1 MPLSLL
7 HIDFASAFV
16 SAEDKPK
23 ESRYGAF
30 LDENVMVDP
39 GNREILDFMHH
50 FPNFVLQVFKYMK
63 NVVGKKSKV
72 FLKEFFL
79 PMVHLFCGDP
89 QKLRLNPDTMYEIPT
104 WVMDCARKRL
114 RELTQ
119 YKNHPSWLNVELCR
133 ESFFKTAR
141 NYDDIMFVLCFFDY
155 VFQDSMMIPF
165 VYCVKQCFDCM
176 SYLYSCVNDL
186 EEAGRVQSVL
196 DIFLDLLQG
205 ITYPQFTNP
214 SIHNSKHYW
223 QSIARAG
230 PMDESDCFY
239 NERSLSIAKQ
249 KRISSSNPSIT
260 KMKRSIK
267 LEYCSILSHLL
278 QDLEDSLTL
287 IGDGVS
293 QDMSVDDTTT
303 TYNNFCDD
311 MLLFTDDKAP
321 RPTFIDQL
329 CNQTPWEVTLPSTG
343 VSISKTA
350 TLYTTVKFRDRR
362 CHSTAIRG
370 EVSTEVLAKE
380 WKSLVFTKMYNGKVQ
395 LFIVSGYRV
404 VQVNGVNY
412 AQALCHPIKTESCS
426 SFVDTP
432 YKRLL
437 PEKIVIPDTVIPISV
452 YRLHFK
458 EVMAILYPSKR
469 LTVSFLSLKIHQ
481 YVPGEHD
488 LLFNRPYY
496 LQNKKTR
503 KAKRL

>member
-1 MPLSLL
+1 MW
-7 HIDFASAFV
+7 HIDFASAFI

-23 ESRYGAF
+23 ESRNGTF
-30 LDENVMVDP
+30 LDENIMVNP
-39 GNREILDFMHH
+39 ENREILDFMHH
-50 FPNFVLQVFKYMK
+50 FPNFTLQVFKYM
-63 NVVGKKSKV
+63 NNGVGRKA
-72 FLKEFFL
+72 KEGFKQFFL
-79 PMVHLFCGDP
+79 PMVHLFCGDE
-89 QKLRLNPDTMYEIPT
+89 QTLKLNPDTMYEIPN
-104 WVMDCARKRL
+104 WVMEYARKRL

-119 YKNHPSWLNVELCR
+119 SHNHPSWLSVDLCT
-133 ESFFKTAR
+133 ESFFKAAR
-141 NYDDIMFVLCFFDY
+141 NYDDILFVLCLFDY

-186 EEAGRVQSVL
+186 EEASRVQSIL

-230 PMDESDCFY
+230 PMDENDCFY
-239 NERSLSIAKQ
+239 NERSLILAKQ
-249 KRISSSNPSIT
+249 KRTSGSNPSIT

-267 LEYCSILSHLL
+267 LEYCSILRHVL
-278 QDLEDSLTL
+278 QKLGDSLTL
-287 IGDGVS
+287 PENGSS
-293 QDMSVDDTTT
+293 QDMSTEVINATR
-303 TYNNFCDD
+303 NNFCDD
-311 MLLFTDDKAP
+311 MLFFTDDKAP

-329 CNQTPWEVTLPSTG
+329 CDQTPWSIALPTTG
-343 VSISKTA
+343 ISISKTA
-350 TLYTTVKFRDRR
+350 TLHTSLQFRGSH
-362 CHSTAIRG
+362 CHSTTLCG
-370 EVSTEVLAKE
+370 EVSAEDLASE
-380 WKSLVFTKMYNGKVQ
+380 WKSLVFTKMFNGKVR
-395 LFIVSGYRV
+395 LFLVSGYQV
-404 VQVNGVNY
+404 VKINDVNY
-412 AQALCHPIKTESCS
+412 AQALCHPIETVSCS

-437 PEKIVIPDTVIPISV
+437 PEKIVIPETVIPISV

-458 EVMAILYPSKR
+458 EVMPLLYPNKR

-496 LQNKKTR
+496 FRNKKTR
-503 KAKRL
+503 NAKRV